1 MHISKIKVL
10 DKSFKIKELNL
21 FFKDYETFSRGEL
34 YTFYLQFDKELKE
47 TTFRWRIYNLKQLKV
62 INTVAR
68 SVYTLSSK
76 SEFYPAISAK
86 EEKIFNAIS
95 RQFPMLKGCI
105 WNTNIV
111 NELML
116 HIPNKALIIIEV
128 ENEAIELVFNFLKNE
143 GHKNLFFLPSEKE
156 IQHYIAPLENA
167 IIVQS
172 LVTKSP
178 TQLISKT
185 TTTTLEKLLVDIY
198 SNKNLFSTYQGTEL
212 VHIFNKAHIK
222 YILDF
227 SKMLSYASRR
237 NKKKELMEF
246 LETKTDIKNTFTK

>member
-1 MHISKIKVL
+1 L

-21 FFKDYETFSRGEL
+21 FFKNYETFSRAEL
-34 YTFYLQFDKELKE
+34 YNFYLQFDEELKE
-47 TTFRWRIYNLKQLKV
+47 TTFRWRIYSLKQQKV
-62 INTVAR
+62 ISTVAR
-68 SVYTLSSK
+68 SVYVLSSK
-76 SEFYPAISAK
+76 SEFYPVISVK
-86 EEKIFNAIS
+86 EEKLCVAIS
-95 RQFPMLKGCI
+95 RQFPMLKYCI

-116 HIPNKALIIIEV
+116 HIPNKSLTIIEV

-143 GHKNLFFLPSEKE
+143 GTKNLFFQPSEKE

-178 TQLISKT
+178 TQIVSKT
-185 TTTTLEKLLVDIY
+185 TTTTLEKLLVDLY

-212 VHIFNKAHIK
+212 IHIFNKGYNK
-222 YILDF
+222 YVLDF

-237 NKKKELMEF
+237 NKRNELINF
-246 LETKTDIKNTFTK
+246 LETKTDIQNTHTK

>member
-1 MHISKIKVL
+1 MESL

-21 FFKDYETFSRGEL
+21 FFKNYETFSRAEL
-34 YTFYLQFDKELKE
+34 YAFYLQFDKELKE
-47 TTFRWRIYNLKQLKV
+47 TTFRWRIYNLKQQKV

-68 SVYTLSSK
+68 SIYTLSSK
-76 SEFYPAISAK
+76 SEFYPVISAK
-86 EEKIFNAIS
+86 EEKLLSAIS
-95 RQFPMLKGCI
+95 RQFPMLKACI

-116 HIPNKALIIIEV
+116 HIPNKASIIIEV

-143 GHKNLFFLPSEKE
+143 GHKNLFFQPGEKE

-178 TQLISKT
+178 TQLVSKT

-212 VHIFNKAHIK
+212 VHIFNKAYDK

-237 NKKKELMEF
+237 NKKKELIEF
-246 LETKTDIKNTFTK
+246 LETKTDIQNTYTK